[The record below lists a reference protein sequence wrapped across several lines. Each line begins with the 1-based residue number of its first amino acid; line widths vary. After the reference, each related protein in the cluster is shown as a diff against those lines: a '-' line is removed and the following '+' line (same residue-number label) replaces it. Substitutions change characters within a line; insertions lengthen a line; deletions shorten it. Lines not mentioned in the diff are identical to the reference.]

1 MGNAEYM
8 GSAVQS
14 SPLTTTLTMRAF
26 LTVFLAVAVCGEAD
40 PYTIGQVLAGRT
52 AGGVITRVS
61 YPGVG
66 TVAGFP
72 YTAVHTPVVGYSHPV
87 VYGKREAEADPEP
100 YTVGQV
106 LTGQTAG
113 GKITHVDYGHGLPKV
128 AGFPYTAVHAVA
140 PVVHGYSA
148 YPFVYG
154 KREAEAEPEPYT
166 VGQVAAGAHIA
177 NAIAD
182 GRPHNVG
189 VITNAAIAPV
199 YHGYSA
205 YHPYIYGKREAEPF
219 YGYGAVPYL
228 HHAGIV
234 ANTGLGHAVAV
245 TGYGH
250 VTHSSNVGV
259 CTNVAGVQVPC

>member
-1 MGNAEYM
+1 M

-14 SPLTTTLTMRAF
+14 SPLTSTLTMRAF

-40 PYTIGQVLAGRT
+40 PYTIGQVLTGRT
-52 AGGVITRVS
+52 AGGVITGVS

-72 YTAVHTPVVGYSHPV
+72 YTAVHHPFY
-87 VYGKREAEADPEP
+87 YGKREAEAEPEP
-100 YTVGQV
+100 HTIHQV

-166 VGQVAAGAHIA
+166 VGQ
-177 NAIAD
+177 
-182 GRPHNVG
+182 
-189 VITNAAIAPV
+189 
-199 YHGYSA
+199 
-205 YHPYIYGKREAEPF
+205 
-219 YGYGAVPYL
+219 
-228 HHAGIV
+228 
-234 ANTGLGHAVAV
+234 
-245 TGYGH
+245 
-250 VTHSSNVGV
+250 
-259 CTNVAGVQVPC
+259 

>member
-1 MGNAEYM
+1 M

-14 SPLTTTLTMRAF
+14 SPLTSTLTMRAF

-40 PYTIGQVLAGRT
+40 PYTIGQVLTGRT
-52 AGGVITRVS
+52 AGGVITGVS

-72 YTAVHTPVVGYSHPV
+72 YTAVHHSVVGYSH
-87 VYGKREAEADPEP
+87 
-100 YTVGQV
+100 
-106 LTGQTAG
+106 
-113 GKITHVDYGHGLPKV
+113 
-128 AGFPYTAVHAVA
+128 F
-140 PVVHGYSA
+140 
-148 YPFVYG
+148 YG

-166 VGQVAAGAHIA
+166 VGQIAAGHHIA
-177 NAIAD
+177 NAAAE
-182 GRPHNVG
+182 GRLHNVG
-189 VITNAAIAPV
+189 VITNAAVHAVAPV
-199 YHGYSA
+199 VHHGVVGYSG
-205 YHPYIYGKREAEPF
+205 YHPYSVYGKREAEAEPF
-219 YGYGAVPYL
+219 YGYGAAGVVPYV

-234 ANTGLGHAVAV
+234 APTGLGHAVAV

>member
-1 MGNAEYM
+1 M

-14 SPLTTTLTMRAF
+14 SPLTSTLTMRAF

-40 PYTIGQVLAGRT
+40 PYTIGQVLTGRT
-52 AGGVITRVS
+52 AGGVITGVN

-72 YTAVHTPVVGYSHPV
+72 YTAVHHPVVGYSH
-87 VYGKREAEADPEP
+87 
-100 YTVGQV
+100 
-106 LTGQTAG
+106 
-113 GKITHVDYGHGLPKV
+113 
-128 AGFPYTAVHAVA
+128 F
-140 PVVHGYSA
+140 
-148 YPFVYG
+148 YG

-166 VGQVAAGAHIA
+166 VGQIAAGHHIA
-177 NAIAD
+177 NAAAE
-182 GRPHNVG
+182 GRLHNVG
-189 VITNAAIAPV
+189 VITNAAVHAVAPV
-199 YHGYSA
+199 VHHGVVGYSG
-205 YHPYIYGKREAEPF
+205 YHPYSGYGYAPYAHHGVVHHGVVGYSGYHPYTVYGKREAEAEPF
-219 YGYGAVPYL
+219 YGYTAAGVVPYV

-234 ANTGLGHAVAV
+234 APTGLGHAVAV

>member
-1 MGNAEYM
+1 M

-14 SPLTTTLTMRAF
+14 SPLTSTLTMRAF

-40 PYTIGQVLAGRT
+40 PYTIGQVLTGRT
-52 AGGVITRVS
+52 AGGVITGVT

-72 YTAVHTPVVGYSHPV
+72 YAAVHH
-87 VYGKREAEADPEP
+87 
-100 YTVGQV
+100 
-106 LTGQTAG
+106 
-113 GKITHVDYGHGLPKV
+113 
-128 AGFPYTAVHAVA
+128 
-140 PVVHGYSA
+140 
-148 YPFVYG
+148 PFVYG

-166 VGQVAAGAHIA
+166 VGQIAAGHHIA
-177 NAIAD
+177 NAAAE
-182 GRPHNVG
+182 GRLHNVG
-189 VITNAAIAPV
+189 VITNAAVHPVAPV
-199 YHGYSA
+199 VHHGVVGYSG
-205 YHPYIYGKREAEPF
+205 YHPYVYGKREAEAEPF
-219 YGYGAVPYL
+219 YGYVAGVSPYV

-234 ANTGLGHAVAV
+234 APTGLGHAVAV

>member
-1 MGNAEYM
+1 M

-52 AGGVITRVS
+52 AGGVITGVS

-72 YTAVHTPVVGYSHPV
+72 YTAVHAPVVGYSHPV
-87 VYGKREAEADPEP
+87 VYGKREAEA
-100 YTVGQV
+100 
-106 LTGQTAG
+106 
-113 GKITHVDYGHGLPKV
+113 
-128 AGFPYTAVHAVA
+128 
-140 PVVHGYSA
+140 
-148 YPFVYG
+148 
-154 KREAEAEPEPYT
+154 EPEPYT
-166 VGQVAAGAHIA
+166 VGQIAAGHHIA
-177 NAIAD
+177 NAVAE
-182 GRPHNVG
+182 GRAHNVG

-199 YHGYSA
+199 VHHSVVGYA
-205 YHPYIYGKREAEPF
+205 GDHPYVYGKREAEAEPF
-219 YGYGAVPYL
+219 YGYTAGVVPYV
-228 HHAGIV
+228 HHAAVV
-234 ANTGLGHAVAV
+234 APTGLGHAVAV

>member
-1 MGNAEYM
+1 MGSTW

-14 SPLTTTLTMRAF
+14 SPLTSTLTMRAF

-52 AGGVITRVS
+52 AGGVITGVT

-66 TVAGFP
+66 AVAGFP
-72 YTAVHTPVVGYSHPV
+72 YTAVHHP
-87 VYGKREAEADPEP
+87 Y
-100 YTVGQV
+100 Y
-106 LTGQTAG
+106 
-113 GKITHVDYGHGLPKV
+113 
-128 AGFPYTAVHAVA
+128 
-140 PVVHGYSA
+140 
-148 YPFVYG
+148 YG

-166 VGQVAAGAHIA
+166 VGQIAAGHHIA
-177 NAIAD
+177 NAAAE
-182 GRPHNVG
+182 GGLHNVG
-189 VITNAAIAPV
+189 VITNAAVHPVAPV
-199 YHGYSA
+199 VHHGVVGYSG
-205 YHPYIYGKREAEPF
+205 YHPYVYGKREAEAEPF
-219 YGYGAVPYL
+219 YGYVAGVVPYV

-234 ANTGLGHAVAV
+234 APTGLGHAVAV

>member
-1 MGNAEYM
+1 M

-14 SPLTTTLTMRAF
+14 SPLTSTLTMRAF

-52 AGGVITRVS
+52 AGGVITGVS

-72 YTAVHTPVVGYSHPV
+72 YTAVPHIGYSHPV
-87 VYGKREAEADPEP
+87 
-100 YTVGQV
+100 
-106 LTGQTAG
+106 
-113 GKITHVDYGHGLPKV
+113 
-128 AGFPYTAVHAVA
+128 
-140 PVVHGYSA
+140 
-148 YPFVYG
+148 VYG

-166 VGQVAAGAHIA
+166 VGQIAAGHHIA
-177 NAIAD
+177 NAVAE
-182 GRPHNVG
+182 GRAHNVG

-199 YHGYSA
+199 VHHGVVGYA
-205 YHPYIYGKREAEPF
+205 GYHPYVYGKREAEAEPYYGYTAGVYPSVYHAGIHHGVVGYAGYHPYVYGKREAEAEPF
-219 YGYGAVPYL
+219 YGYAAGVVPYV

-234 ANTGLGHAVAV
+234 APTGLGHAVAV